1 MSNRPQPTQKQI
13 ILQQVMLAIA
23 VFLGMNL
30 MCNRSKP
37 PVDPR
42 SPAQIL
48 GDISNVDSGAPPPLK
63 QGESWDLT
71 KTSMY
76 WADANL
82 NWSTLSQIKSG
93 NYEPKIKDEADAQ
106 EKGVKDQGKIKEIE
120 DNAQA
125 ARLEGDILLADTQ
138 YKYALSRNDTNAMR
152 LAFNTLQSWERS
164 LQGSELWTRKFTV
177 PPATVAPWRFP
188 WASTGSPGGEGKE
201 IPAAELNPAVLPSA
215 NWVAEGNGVY
225 KVLDKDAGQLALA
238 VPSGGPPPQVSGKE
252 LYDRLVDD
260 IAARNQ
266 SELTYGVF
274 PGYKIVDFFVKL
286 TGSNPGFSYA
296 FAAFL
301 LALIV
306 RLIVFP
312 LVQKQLMWG
321 RKMQQLAPLLKE
333 IREQYTKDGKMT
345 NQAEFQ
351 QKTMALYAEYGMNP
365 LAGCLPA
372 AIQFPLFISVY
383 QFMLHYQFA
392 FQRGTFLWINPSTS
406 AATHG
411 FLAPTLGHRD
421 YVLIIIYGVTM
432 VISTLLMPVSDPTQI
447 RQQKLMG
454 VGMGLLFTVMMFTGA
469 FPTPAAFVLYWVFT
483 NLLATAQSL
492 RAYRLPMP
500 PLEKVNTKTGGIFPM
515 PPFKDGDGSGG
526 SKVNGKGNGRPIGPI
541 STGTSTGTPAK
552 HKPKKRK

>member
-1 MSNRPQPTQKQI
+1 MSNRPQPTQKQM

-23 VFLGMNL
+23 VFLGAQL
-30 MCNRSKP
+30 MCNRPKP
-37 PVDPR
+37 PADPR
-42 SPAQIL
+42 STVQIL
-48 GDISNVDSGAPPPLK
+48 GDISNIDSGKPPPLK
-63 QGESWDLT
+63 PGEDYDLS

-76 WADANL
+76 WADATL
-82 NWSTLSQIKSG
+82 NYSTLSQIKS
-93 NYEPKIKDEADAQ
+93 NSYEPKIKDETDAQ
-106 EKGVKDQGKIKEIE
+106 EKGVKDQNRIKEIE

-125 ARLEGDILLADTQ
+125 ARLEGDILLADAQ
-138 YKYALSRNDTNAMR
+138 YRYALSRNDTNAMR
-152 LAFNTLQSWERS
+152 LAFNTLQGWERS
-164 LQGSELWTRKFTV
+164 LQGTELWTRKFPI
-177 PPATVAPWRFP
+177 PPAATAPWRFP
-188 WASTGSPGGEGKE
+188 WASTGSPGEEGKQ
-201 IPAAELNPAVLPSA
+201 IPSAELNPTVLPAS
-215 NWVAEGNGVY
+215 NWVADGPGTY
-225 KVLDKDAGQLALA
+225 KVLDRDAQQLAQTM
-238 VPSGGPPPQVSGKE
+238 PSGGPPPQVSGKE
-252 LYDRLVDD
+252 LYDRLVAD

-266 SELTYGVF
+266 TELVYGIF
-274 PGYKIVDFFVKL
+274 PGYKIIDSLVHL
-286 TGSNPGFSYA
+286 TGANPGFSYA

-333 IREQYTKDGKMT
+333 IREKYTKDGKMT

-351 QKTMALYAEYGMNP
+351 QRSMALYSEYGINP
-365 LAGCLPA
+365 MAGCLPA
-372 AIQFPLFISVY
+372 AIQFPLFITVY

-392 FQRGTFLWINPSTS
+392 FQRGTFLWINPNTS

-421 YVLIIIYGVTM
+421 YILIVIYGITM
-432 VISTLLMPVSDPTQI
+432 IISTLLMPVSDPTQI

-454 VGMGLLFTVMMFTGA
+454 VAMGLIFTVMMFTGA

-500 PLEKVNTKTGGIFPM
+500 PLEKVNTKAGGIFPM
-515 PPFKDGDGSGG
+515 PPFNDGSGGGG
-526 SKVNGKGNGRPIGPI
+526 SKVNGKGNGRPVGPI
-541 STGTSTGTPAK
+541 ITGGSTGTPAK